1 MQLVYPLTKPG
12 SLVFIK
18 HPKTFLN
25 LCSLCFLQKTHLGKS
40 KNETK
45 ALCQACFSQTCQQL
59 SLANELKLPKSRVA
73 HAYLFPNTWA
83 HGWHAFAHAR
93 FCRKAVNGPFSPFQ
107 CDDMFPHCKSSKA
120 FYIFTFKKGT
130 FIRLYFVFY
139 YLCIKSH
146 KTECF

>member
-1 MQLVYPLTKPG
+1 MQLVYALTKPG

-25 LCSLCFLQKTHLGKS
+25 LCSLCFSQKTHLGKS

-73 HAYLFPNTWA
+73 HAYLFPNTPGHTA
-83 HGWHAFAHAR
+83 GTRSRMRAPGERLSMDPFHLFNVMTGFHI
-93 FCRKAVNGPFSPFQ
+93 VNLAKLFIFSLSEKV
-107 CDDMFPHCKSSKA
+107 H
-120 FYIFTFKKGT
+120 
-130 FIRLYFVFY
+130 L
-139 YLCIKSH
+139 
-146 KTECF
+146 